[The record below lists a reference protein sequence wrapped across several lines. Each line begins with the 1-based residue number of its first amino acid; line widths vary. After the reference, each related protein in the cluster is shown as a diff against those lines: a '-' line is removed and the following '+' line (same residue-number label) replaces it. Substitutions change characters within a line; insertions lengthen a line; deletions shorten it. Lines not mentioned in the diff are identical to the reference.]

1 MKMENSK
8 DKLDQIF
15 EYQRDLQTRLGT
27 WDKIKTESDK
37 QAFINQMILAIHEE
51 AVELMQSTP
60 YKNPDVVKFGWK
72 KTQAWDIEN
81 YKLELIDL
89 VHFIINLALVVDMT
103 PAELFSRYINKNVE
117 NYARQDRGY

>member
-1 MKMENSK
+1 MENSK

-103 PAELFSRYINKNVE
+103 PAELFSRYVNKNVE